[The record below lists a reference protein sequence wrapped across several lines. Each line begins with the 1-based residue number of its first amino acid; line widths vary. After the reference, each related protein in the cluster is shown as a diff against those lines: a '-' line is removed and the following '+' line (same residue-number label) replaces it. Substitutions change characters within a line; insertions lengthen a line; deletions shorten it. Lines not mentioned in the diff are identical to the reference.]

1 MPPRYQEDF
10 LPLALRHARY
20 EAPHRTSPFCWLE
33 TSAGKVPKAGRD
45 RLCEW
50 AVETFAGD
58 EPAKQA
64 ICKFANTM
72 PKKPPMSL
80 VAFRVPKA
88 GITGTSASVKI

>member
-1 MPPRYQEDF
+1 M
-10 LPLALRHARY
+10 
-20 EAPHRTSPFCWLE
+20 
-33 TSAGKVPKAGRD
+33 PKAGRD

-64 ICKFANTM
+64 ICKHANTM

-88 GITGTSASVKI
+88 GITGTNASVKI